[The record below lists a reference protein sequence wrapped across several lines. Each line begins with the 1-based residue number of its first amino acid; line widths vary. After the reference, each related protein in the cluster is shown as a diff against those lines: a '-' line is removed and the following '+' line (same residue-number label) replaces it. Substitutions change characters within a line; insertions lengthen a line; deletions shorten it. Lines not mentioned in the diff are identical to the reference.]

1 MDLDLDAVADEL
13 YGLPPSAFTA
23 ARDRRARQARQAG
36 DRGLAEEIRRLRR
49 PTLAA
54 WAGNLLAR
62 ESPDGTGTLLRLGE
76 ALREA
81 HRDLDGAQ
89 LRALAAQQRQVVAG
103 LARQA
108 AELAAGAGRPLGEDS
123 LREVE
128 RTLHAALA
136 DPDAGAEW
144 ARGRLSRPLAAVVG
158 FPGVTEGGAPR
169 LRLAGT
175 DTPAAAPD
183 APPRRTRSRTD
194 TSTRARTGTPPDAP
208 VADLD
213 AVRTRR
219 REERRRAAE
228 ARREAA
234 DAVRE
239 LRSRTDAEAAA
250 RDAAHQAEERQRV
263 AEEREA
269 AARRAVKE
277 AEAERRAARDAVRQ
291 AHDLLRA
298 AVRET
303 RAARRRADGTAAR
316 AGPDDTG
323 PDGR

>member
-36 DRGLAEEIRRLRR
+36 DRGLAQEIRRLRR

-144 ARGRLSRPLAAVVG
+144 ARGRLARPLAAVVG
-158 FPGVTEGGAPR
+158 FPGVAEGGAPR

-175 DTPAAAPD
+175 DTPTAAPD

-194 TSTRARTGTPPDAP
+194 TRARTGTPPDAP

-250 RDAAHQAEERQRV
+250 RDAAEHAEERQRA
-263 AEEREA
+263 AEAREA

-291 AHDLLRA
+291 AHDVLRA

-316 AGPDDTG
+316 AEPEGAG